1 MESQKVNDVD
11 VTCSGHRSIEYL
23 MAKWGL
29 QCTQLLDAADFLP
42 ASKLSALSNS
52 VELVEIRS
60 QD

>member
-1 MESQKVNDVD
+1 MA
-11 VTCSGHRSIEYL
+11 CSGHRSIEYL